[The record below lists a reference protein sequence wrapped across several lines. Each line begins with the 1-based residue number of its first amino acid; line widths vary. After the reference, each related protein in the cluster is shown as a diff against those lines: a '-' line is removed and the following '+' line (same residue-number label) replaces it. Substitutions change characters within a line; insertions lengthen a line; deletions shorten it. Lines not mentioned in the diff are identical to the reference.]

1 MKKQLYSRKIGIA
14 ALIAASIFIF
24 VLLHFCRMSTDKIP
38 ELEFSGYVNQSDFV
52 NNCNLDHVKFPPE
65 TACAVYKLKKVDS
78 AQDQK
83 NIRKALGLDEN
94 AKFGTLSDPMPV
106 SSTSVLGY
114 DTKSGR
120 WIYQTDL
127 AYDTGENV
135 PEEQKAIQIAND
147 FISNLYPVETLGN
160 PTAIADMSG
169 EERNKPSSVVRWN
182 VFYYPTVENRPIY
195 GVFRICIA
203 VGAEGKIVGVEK
215 LAGEYE
221 KIAQVQL
228 SDLRT
233 IKNRFLAQDFLC
245 TRDESPQNRKMEQ
258 AELGFYADVG
268 DEYIQPVYVV
278 SSDDGMT
285 EILIDAQNR
294 GESNENAV
302 SRSR

>member
-14 ALIAASIFIF
+14 ALVGASIFIL
-24 VLLHFCRMSTDKIP
+24 VLLHFCRMSIGKIP
-38 ELEFSGYVNQSDFV
+38 ELEFSGYVNQSDIV
-52 NNCNLDHVKFPPE
+52 NNCNLDRVKFPPE
-65 TACAVYKLKKVDS
+65 TACGVYKLKKVDS

-94 AKFGTLSDPMPV
+94 AKFGTLSDPMPA
-106 SSTSVLGY
+106 SSTAVLGY
-114 DTKSGR
+114 DTESGR

-135 PEEQKAIQIAND
+135 PEKQKAIQIAND

-182 VFYYPTVENRPIY
+182 VFYYPTVENRPVY
-195 GVFRICIA
+195 GVFRTCVA
-203 VGAEGKIVGVEK
+203 VGAEGKIVGVE
-215 LAGEYE
+215 
-221 KIAQVQL
+221 
-228 SDLRT
+228 
-233 IKNRFLAQDFLC
+233 NLAQDFLC

-278 SSDDGMT
+278 SSNDGMT

-294 GESNENAV
+294 GESNENTV

>member
-14 ALIAASIFIF
+14 ALVGASILIF
-24 VLLHFCRMSTDKIP
+24 VLLHFCRMSIGKIP
-38 ELEFSGYVNQSDFV
+38 ELEFSGYVNQSDIV
-52 NNCNLDHVKFPPE
+52 NNCNLDH
-65 TACAVYKLKKVDS
+65 
-78 AQDQK
+78 
-83 NIRKALGLDEN
+83 
-94 AKFGTLSDPMPV
+94 AKFGTVSDPMPA
-106 SSTSVLGY
+106 SSTAVLGY
-114 DTKSGR
+114 DTESGR

-135 PEEQKAIQIAND
+135 PEKQKAIQIAND

-182 VFYYPTVENRPIY
+182 VFYYPTVENRPVY

-268 DEYIQPVYVV
+268 GEYIQPVYVV
-278 SSDDGMT
+278 SSNDGMT

>member
-1 MKKQLYSRKIGIA
+1 
-14 ALIAASIFIF
+14 
-24 VLLHFCRMSTDKIP
+24 
-38 ELEFSGYVNQSDFV
+38 
-52 NNCNLDHVKFPPE
+52 
-65 TACAVYKLKKVDS
+65 
-78 AQDQK
+78 
-83 NIRKALGLDEN
+83 
-94 AKFGTLSDPMPV
+94 
-106 SSTSVLGY
+106 
-114 DTKSGR
+114 
-120 WIYQTDL
+120 
-127 AYDTGENV
+127 
-135 PEEQKAIQIAND
+135 
-147 FISNLYPVETLGN
+147 
-160 PTAIADMSG
+160 MSG

-278 SSDDGMT
+278 SSNDGMT

>member
-1 MKKQLYSRKIGIA
+1 MILYRI
-14 ALIAASIFIF
+14 
-24 VLLHFCRMSTDKIP
+24 C
-38 ELEFSGYVNQSDFV
+38 
-52 NNCNLDHVKFPPE
+52 
-65 TACAVYKLKKVDS
+65 
-78 AQDQK
+78 
-83 NIRKALGLDEN
+83 IR
-94 AKFGTLSDPMPV
+94 
-106 SSTSVLGY
+106 
-114 DTKSGR
+114 
-120 WIYQTDL
+120 I
-127 AYDTGENV
+127 
-135 PEEQKAIQIAND
+135 
-147 FISNLYPVETLGN
+147 ETLGN

-169 EERNKPSSVVRWN
+169 EERNKPSSVVRWMFSIIRRWKIGLFMAYS
-182 VFYYPTVENRPIY
+182 VFVLQLELK
-195 GVFRICIA
+195 
-203 VGAEGKIVGVEK
+203 GKIVGVEK

-278 SSDDGMT
+278 SSNDGMT

>member
-1 MKKQLYSRKIGIA
+1 MNIE
-14 ALIAASIFIF
+14 
-24 VLLHFCRMSTDKIP
+24 
-38 ELEFSGYVNQSDFV
+38 EL
-52 NNCNLDHVKFPPE
+52 K
-65 TACAVYKLKKVDS
+65 
-78 AQDQK
+78 
-83 NIRKALGLDEN
+83 
-94 AKFGTLSDPMPV
+94 
-106 SSTSVLGY
+106 
-114 DTKSGR
+114 
-120 WIYQTDL
+120 
-127 AYDTGENV
+127 
-135 PEEQKAIQIAND
+135 QKAIQIAND

-182 VFYYPTVENRPIY
+182 VFYYPTVENRPVY
-195 GVFRICIA
+195 GVFRICVA

-233 IKNRFLAQDFLC
+233 IKNRFLAQGFLC

-278 SSDDGMT
+278 SSNDGMT

>member
-1 MKKQLYSRKIGIA
+1 M
-14 ALIAASIFIF
+14 
-24 VLLHFCRMSTDKIP
+24 
-38 ELEFSGYVNQSDFV
+38 
-52 NNCNLDHVKFPPE
+52 KFPPE

-233 IKNRFLAQDFLC
+233 IKNRFLAQNFLC

-278 SSDDGMT
+278 SSNDGMT